1 MKKLVS
7 TLALSAA
14 VLFAS
19 ECTEVYG
26 NGEVELK
33 LATGSPGELGLV
45 KVVAEEFNKEHDT
58 KFCWIKAASAIP
70 WYRKCR
76 STWKFSTK
84 KAQPD

>member
-26 NGEVELK
+26 NGEVMLRASGAGADAC
-33 LATGSPGELGLV
+33 LAV
-45 KVVAEEFNKEHDT
+45 
-58 KFCWIKAASAIP
+58 
-70 WYRKCR
+70 R
-76 STWKFSTK
+76 
-84 KAQPD
+84 